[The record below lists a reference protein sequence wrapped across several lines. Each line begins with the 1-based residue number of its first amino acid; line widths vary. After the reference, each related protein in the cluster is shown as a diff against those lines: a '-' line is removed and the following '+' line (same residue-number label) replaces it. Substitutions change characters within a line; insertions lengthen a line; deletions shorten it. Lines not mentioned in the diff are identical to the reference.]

1 VRRLLFYDSVCY
13 GDSAAFSESSVCFL
27 SRLKHEEFGVAARTL
42 LNLRSAS
49 FICLLTAC
57 VVELI
62 LQSESLAERIH
73 TIPLLLFKAMLL
85 LFFPVFTLHS
95 KYSREES
102 VKRNARFLLS
112 KLAKVG
118 LSDNLI
124 AETVNLKSVN
134 RIRCQPSPSCGLQ
147 TPNPSPEEKSV
158 GVLAFSFAY
167 LAQQCS
173 VAVSAFYFRPPIR
186 IKFFRRVGLWAC
198 MQHGGFIFL
207 ARNPMW
213 EMLGE

>member
-1 VRRLLFYDSVCY
+1 MRRLLFYDSVCY

-49 FICLLTAC
+49 FICLLTAY

-134 RIRCQPSPSCGLQ
+134 RIRCQPSPILVRAANS
-147 TPNPSPEEKSV
+147 KSI
-158 GVLAFSFAY
+158 A
-167 LAQQCS
+167 
-173 VAVSAFYFRPPIR
+173 
-186 IKFFRRVGLWAC
+186 
-198 MQHGGFIFL
+198 
-207 ARNPMW
+207 
-213 EMLGE
+213 